1 MIKEK
6 QMKKIAII
14 ALALSVSMALF
25 ANGGTEE
32 SATTGWSGSYAFGGS
47 TTLEPI
53 ILAAA
58 EVMMARYD
66 VQISYDAPGSS
77 AGVSG
82 AIDGTYT
89 LGCASRELKSGE
101 IEKGAMST
109 AVALDGVAVVV
120 NKASVGIDNLSLEQV
135 TAIYAGDVT
144 NWSEVG
150 GADAEIVVINRD
162 EASGTRDCFNGATV
176 KPAKK
181 SFVETAL
188 IVTGNGDMV
197 TKVGSTPNAI
207 GYCGFGYITKDPGTK
222 AVTVNETAPNEDNV
236 LNGSYAISRKLN
248 VISKGEFAADS
259 FEKFFL
265 DYLLSDEGQEIAA
278 SKKFIKL

>member
-1 MIKEK
+1 
-6 QMKKIAII
+6 MKKIALI
-14 ALALSVSMALF
+14 ALALLVAFAAF
-25 ANGGTEE
+25 ANGGSEAAET
-32 SATTGWSGSYAFGGS
+32 ATDQWTGTYAFGGS

-58 EVMMARYD
+58 EVMMARYPG

-77 AGVSG
+77 AGVKG
-82 AIDGTYT
+82 ALSGTYS
-89 LGCASRELKSGE
+89 LGCASRELKDSE
-101 IEKGAMST
+101 MAEGAVAT
-109 AVALDGVAVVV
+109 PIALDGVAVVV
-120 NKASVGIDNLSLEQV
+120 NKASVAIDNLTLDQV
-135 TAIYAGDVT
+135 TAIYAGEIT

-176 KPAKK
+176 KPADKD
-181 SFVETAL
+181 FVETAI

-197 TKVGSTPNAI
+197 AKVGSTPNTI
-207 GYCGFGYITKDPGTK
+207 GYCGFGYISRDPGAK
-222 AVTVNETAPNEDNV
+222 AITVDGIEPNEANV
-236 LNGSYAISRKLN
+236 LNGAYAISRKLN

-259 FEKFFL
+259 FERFFL

>member
-1 MIKEK
+1 
-6 QMKKIAII
+6 
-14 ALALSVSMALF
+14 
-25 ANGGTEE
+25 
-32 SATTGWSGSYAFGGS
+32 WSGSYAFGGS

-58 EVMMARYD
+58 EVMMARYPE

-77 AGVSG
+77 AGVTG
-82 AIDGTYT
+82 AIDGTYS
-89 LGCASRELKSGE
+89 LGCASRELKDSE
-101 IEKGAMST
+101 IEKGAVAT
-109 AVALDGVAVVV
+109 PIALDGVAVVV

-135 TAIYAGDVT
+135 TAIYAGEIT
-144 NWSEVG
+144 NWSAVG

-162 EASGTRDCFNGATV
+162 EASGTRDCFKSATV

-181 SFVETAL
+181 SFDETAL

-197 TKVGSTPNAI
+197 AKVGATPNAI

-222 AVTVNETAPNEDNV
+222 AITVDEIEPTEANV
-236 LNGSYAISRKLN
+236 LSGDYAISRKLN
-248 VISKGEFAADS
+248 VISKGQFAEGS
-259 FEKFFL
+259 FEAFFL
-265 DYLLSDEGQEIAA
+265 NYLLSAEGQEIAA